1 MGEFK
6 EAVRRVASH
15 LVVGSG
21 LSRASRRLF
30 PKQGAMIFYG
40 HRVSADDEGYLQ
52 GLKPEWLDAPLAYL
66 TRHYEIIPLTTL
78 IRCYEERRP
87 VPARS
92 AVITFDDGF
101 RDNYEH
107 AFPILRRH
115 GVTATIF
122 LVTGSV
128 TEGSLP
134 WPQRL
139 GYLFQ
144 QTQQDELHHP
154 FLGASP
160 MALTDASL
168 RRQTSQKMKK
178 ALKPLDRHARE
189 AVLDELSNLLKIEP
203 PHNRMLTWDQARE
216 MHAAGIVF
224 GAHTYS
230 HPFLAHISPDEA
242 WWEMEKSKLDL
253 REHLGIEGPSFCF
266 PAGSYSDT
274 LLNACEQ
281 IGFRSSFRPDGR
293 HRVNTLANAS
303 PFALRRLGLP
313 NAPANV
319 LEAEVDGPFPFF
331 RSVGHLPTRIFSKK
345 R

>member
-6 EAVRRVASH
+6 EAVRRVASR

-52 GLKPEWLDAPLAYL
+52 GLKPEWLDAQLAYL
-66 TRHYEIIPLTTL
+66 TRHYEIIPLAKL

-87 VPARS
+87 VPTRS

-101 RDNYEH
+101 RDNLEN

-168 RRQTSQKMKK
+168 RWRTSQKMKE

-189 AVLDELSNLLKIEP
+189 TVLDELSTLLEVEP
-203 PHNRMLTWDQARE
+203 PRNRMLTWDQARE
-216 MHAAGIVF
+216 MQAAEITF

-230 HPFLAHISPDEA
+230 HPLLAEVSESEA
-242 WWEMEKSKLDL
+242 RIEIDHSRNDL
-253 REHLGIEGPSFCF
+253 REQLGIERPPFAFPGGSFT
-266 PAGSYSDT
+266 PALVELVRSM
-274 LLNACEQ
+274 
-281 IGFRSSFRPDGR
+281 GFSSAFQSRPEV
-293 HRVNTLANAS
+293 RVNQIDQNDKFSLS
-303 PFALRRLGLP
+303 RVGFHS
-313 NAPANV
+313 APAFV
-319 LEAEVDGPFPFF
+319 LEAELEGPFHAI
-331 RSVGHLPTRIFSKK
+331 RGWYR